1 MGKSYASIHAHTEYS
16 NIKIIDSINK
26 VEELIDR
33 AYDKGLK
40 AIAITDHDTLSG
52 HVRAIKH
59 FKNNYEDKEFK
70 MILGNEIY
78 LTREGLDA
86 SNYKKGEKFYH
97 LLLLAKDA
105 EGHKQLRQLSS
116 RAWDRMFIR
125 GIMRTPTYM
134 SDLKEIV
141 GGNPGHLICTTACL
155 GGVPGSLY
163 AQKQNEAAPDIE
175 KAMLELEGIFGK
187 DHMYLE
193 LQPSNQPQQNE
204 FNEKMIEWFW
214 GKFPFVFTTDAHY
227 LDASDQILHETF
239 LKSKESERD
248 TAEYYSS
255 AYLMTYEE
263 VEEYFKDRIE
273 NDKLEEM
280 RLNTLKIADMVET
293 YDLKNKQI
301 VPSVPSEMT
310 EELEEVAVKFSEF
323 WAKKIPNRREFPYI
337 KKYFNDTN
345 IVNKVFILKALKGF
359 YELIGIPTQEYLKRL
374 ENELEQLWEISV
386 AIEQPIANYFL
397 TMSKMIDIIWE
408 DGDSLVGVSRGSAAG
423 FLINYCLGITQLD
436 PMKQMLEMPY
446 WRFLHKDRP
455 DLPDIDI
462 DTEGNKRLKVFNKV
476 REYFQSIGGDVIN
489 VSTFG
494 TEKAKSALR
503 TASRGLNVNED
514 VVSYAISLIPN
525 ERGFDWTLQQC
536 MHGDEA
542 HEPIKAFQKIMRDN
556 PRLWQVASRLEG
568 LITHMGV
575 HAAGVIPVNEEFTNH
590 NSLMRT
596 SRSVVVSAYNLDDTE
611 YLGGLKYDFL
621 TINGLDKIRT
631 TMNLLLEDGHMEWK
645 GTLRETYN
653 HYLLPKNLEYDNQEM
668 WEMAH
673 KGQIVDLFQ
682 FDTPVGGQ
690 AVRSIKPQNVAELAI
705 ANSLMRL
712 MKQDDADEM
721 PVETFIR
728 NKNDLRNW
736 EYELNK
742 WSLSIE
748 EREVLEKYL
757 KPLSGVA
764 DSQESVMML
773 TMDPQVANFDVVEA
787 NVLRKAIAKKK
798 ADVLEKAKGM
808 FFEKGLSI
816 GTSEK
821 MLKYVWE
828 VQIGRQIGY
837 SFSVLHTMGYSTVAL
852 QEMNL
857 AYRYPI
863 IYWNTAC
870 LTVNAGAINE
880 EDYINLL
887 EDGVME
893 LSDIE
898 DMRKSNKVQY
908 GKVAAAIGKFR
919 DELGLRVDLPDIN
932 IARFGF
938 TPNLETNSI
947 VFGLK
952 AVARV
957 GDDIIR
963 AIIDRRPFTSL
974 ENFIEKM
981 NTSTK
986 KIVPTDRLVNLI
998 KAGAFDKLEGMPRQE
1013 IMKKY
1018 IGMISGAK
1026 DKLTMQNFNA
1036 LIDAGMVP
1044 DHLEDSARLYK
1055 FMKYVRTMKFQEY
1068 YMLDEV
1074 AQDYFFE
1081 EGFDP
1086 NEIKYVNDMKLVSQ
1100 KYLDK
1105 EYDFKMNDIREWLL
1119 LEQDAL
1125 VKAYNDF
1132 VIDTNWNKYASGDI
1146 LTWELDALNFYHT
1159 GHELTGMGPT
1169 MPVLVSPITIIP
1181 DNELNG
1187 TFNIKGKVLPRY
1199 NIRHIIGT
1207 VLDSDKMKH
1216 LVTLS
1221 TPEGITMVKIYRS
1234 QYAKYDK
1241 IVSHM
1246 EEGVKVIDE
1255 ESFFK
1260 KGTFLLVSGIRRGEY
1275 FVPKVYKQMNMDPI
1289 MKIDVDADKKFVNA
1303 YGRV

>member
-1 MGKSYASIHAHTEYS
+1 MKNSYASIHAHTEYS

-33 AYDKGLK
+33 AYDKGLH

-59 FKNNYEDKEFK
+59 FKSTYQDKDFK
-70 MILGNEIY
+70 LILGNEIY
-78 LTREGLDA
+78 LTREGLSSD
-86 SNYKKGEKFYH
+86 NYEKGEKFYH

-105 EGHKQLRQLSS
+105 VGHKQLRQLSS

-125 GIMRTPTYM
+125 GVMRTPTYM
-134 SDLKEIV
+134 SDLEEIV
-141 GGNPGHLICTTACL
+141 GGNPGHLMCTTACL
-155 GGVPGSLY
+155 GGVPG
-163 AQKQNEAAPDIE
+163 AMFAMKGDKAAPDIE
-175 KAMLELEGIFGK
+175 AWATKMEGIFGK
-187 DHMYLE
+187 NHFYLE
-193 LQPSNQPQQNE
+193 VQPSHQPQQID
-204 FNEKMIEWFW
+204 FNAKIIEWFW
-214 GKFPFVFTTDAHY
+214 GKFPFVFTSDVHY
-227 LDASDQILHETF
+227 LDFSDRNLHETF

-248 TAEYYSS
+248 TAEYYTS
-255 AYLMTYEE
+255 AYLMDIDEIHS
-263 VEEYFKDRIE
+263 YFDAHISPDKIE
-273 NDKLEEM
+273 AM
-280 RLNTLKIADMVET
+280 RLNTIAIADMVET

-310 EELEEVAVKFSEF
+310 EELEEVAVKFAEF
-323 WAKKIPNRREFPYI
+323 WSKKIPNRREFPYI

-345 IVNKVFILKALKGF
+345 IVNKTFVLKVLKGF
-359 YELIGIPTQEYLKRL
+359 YELVGIPTQDYLKRL
-374 ENELEQLWEISV
+374 ENEFEQLWEISET
-386 AIEQPIANYFL
+386 IGQPIANYFL
-397 TMSKMIDIIWE
+397 TMAKMIDIIWE

-436 PMKQMLEMPY
+436 PTKQMLEMPY

-462 DTEGNKRLKVFNKV
+462 DTEGSKRVKVFNKV

-494 TEKAKSALR
+494 TEKAKAALR
-503 TASRGLNVNED
+503 TASRGLDVNED
-514 VVSYAISLIPN
+514 IVSYAISLIPN

-536 MHGDEA
+536 MVGDET
-542 HEPIKAFQKIMRDN
+542 HFPIAAFQKIMRDN
-556 PRLWQVASRLEG
+556 RRLWEVASRLEG

-575 HAAGVIPVNEEFTNH
+575 HAAGVIPVNEDFTNH

-596 SRSVVVSAYNLDDTE
+596 SNSVVVSAYNLEDTE

-645 GTLRETYN
+645 GGLRKTYN
-653 HYLLPKNLEYDNQEM
+653 HYLLPKNLEYDDPKM

-673 KGQIVDLFQ
+673 KNQVVDLFQ

-690 AVRSIKPQNVAELAI
+690 AVRSIKPENVAELAI

-712 MKQDDADEM
+712 MKQDEADEM

-728 NKNDLRNW
+728 NKNDIRNW
-736 EYELNK
+736 QYELKK
-742 WSLSIE
+742 WDLSPE
-748 EREVLEKYL
+748 EIEVLEKYL
-757 KPLSGVA
+757 LPLSGVA
-764 DSQESVMML
+764 DSQESVMMI
-773 TMDPQVANFDVVEA
+773 TMDPRVANFDVVEA

-798 ADVLEKAKGM
+798 ADVLEKARGM
-808 FFEKGLSI
+808 FFEKGLLI
-816 GTSEK
+816 GTTQR
-821 MLKYVWE
+821 MLDYVWE

-837 SFSVLHTMGYSTVAL
+837 SFSVLHTMGYSTIAL

-857 AYRYPI
+857 AFKYPI
-863 IYWNTAC
+863 LYWNTAC

-880 EDYINLL
+880 EDYLNLI
-887 EDGVME
+887 EDGIVE

-919 DELGLRVDLPDIN
+919 DDLGLRVDLPNIN

-952 AVARV
+952 AVSRV

-963 AIIDRRPFTSL
+963 AIIENRPYASMVDFL
-974 ENFIEKM
+974 DKM
-981 NTSTK
+981 NGGTK
-986 KIVPTDRLVNLI
+986 KIVPTDRMVNLI
-998 KAGAFDKLEGMPRQE
+998 KAGAFDQLEGKPREE
-1013 IMKKY
+1013 IMKDY

-1026 DKLTMQNFNA
+1026 DKLNMQNFNS
-1036 LIDAGMVP
+1036 LIENDMVP
-1044 DHLEDSARLYK
+1044 QHLDGAAKFYK
-1055 FMKYVRTMKFQEY
+1055 FMKYVRTTKFQEY
-1068 YMLDEV
+1068 YILDEA
-1074 AQDYFFE
+1074 AQDYYFE
-1081 EGFDP
+1081 QGFDS
-1086 NEIKYVNDMKLVSQ
+1086 NEIKYVKEMKLVSQ
-1100 KYLDK
+1100 KYLDA
-1105 EYDFKMNDIREWLL
+1105 EYDRKMNDIREWLTI
-1119 LEQDAL
+1119 EQDKM
-1125 VKAYNDF
+1125 VKAYNEK
-1132 VIDTNWNKYASGDI
+1132 IMKNNWDKYASGDI

-1159 GHELTGMGPT
+1159 GHELKDMGPS
-1169 MPVLVSPITIIP
+1169 MPIVVSPVNIIP
-1181 DNELNG
+1181 DNEMMG
-1187 TFNIKGKVLPRY
+1187 TFNIQGKIFPKY

-1216 LVTLS
+1216 LITLS
-1221 TPEGITMVKIYRS
+1221 TPEGIIMVKVYRS
-1234 QYAKYDK
+1234 QYAVYDK
-1241 IVSHM
+1241 IVSRM
-1246 EEGVKVIDE
+1246 EDGVKIIDE
-1255 ESFFK
+1255 DSFFK
-1260 KGTFLLVSGIRRGEY
+1260 KGTFLLISGIKRGEY
-1275 FVPKVYKQMNMDPI
+1275 FVPKVYKKMDVQPI
-1289 MKIDVDADKKFVNA
+1289 MRIAVDQNKKFVNA

>member
-155 GGVPGSLY
+155 GGVPGSIY

-645 GTLRETYN
+645 GTLRQTYN

-998 KAGAFDKLEGMPRQE
+998 KAGAFDKLEGIPRQE

-1018 IGMISGAK
+1018 IGMVSGAK

>member
-1 MGKSYASIHAHTEYS
+1 MKKSYVALHAHTEYS

-33 AYDKGLK
+33 AYDKGLHGV
-40 AIAITDHDTLSG
+40 AITDHDTLSG

-59 FKNNYEDKEFK
+59 FKDKYEDKDFK
-70 MILGNEIY
+70 LILGNEIY
-78 LTREGLDA
+78 LAREGLNA
-86 SNYKKGEKFYH
+86 SNYQKGEKFYH

-105 EGHKQLRQLSS
+105 EGHKQLRELSS

-141 GGNPGHLICTTACL
+141 GAAPGHLICTTACL
-155 GGVPGSLY
+155 GGVPGTLY
-163 AQKQNEAAPDIE
+163 SQKLDKAAPDIE
-175 KAMLELEGIFGK
+175 AWMTEMTSIFGEN
-187 DHMYLE
+187 HMYLE
-193 LQPSNQPQQNE
+193 VQPSNQPQQIE
-204 FNEKMIEWFW
+204 FNKQIIEWFW

-255 AYLMTYEE
+255 AYLMDYKEIQ
-263 VEEYFKDRIE
+263 EYFEPHIDAE
-273 NDKLEEM
+273 KLEAM
-280 RLNTLKIADMVET
+280 RLNTLSILDMVEN

-301 VPSVPSEMT
+301 VPAVPAEMT
-310 EELEEVAVKFSEF
+310 EELEKVATQFAEF

-337 KKYFNDTN
+337 KKYFNDQN
-345 IVNKVFILKALKGF
+345 EVNKVFILKILKGF
-359 YELIGIPTQEYLKRL
+359 YDLIGIPTQEYLKRL
-374 ENELEQLWEISV
+374 ESELEQLWEISV

-423 FLINYCLGITQLD
+423 FLVNYCLGITQLD

-503 TASRGLNVNED
+503 TASRGLNINED
-514 VVSYAISLIPN
+514 VVSYAISMIPN
-525 ERGFDWTLQQC
+525 ERGFDWTLTQC

-542 HEPIKAFQKIMRDN
+542 HEPIKGFQKIMN
-556 PRLWQVASRLEG
+556 EYPRLWQVASRLEG

-575 HAAGVIPVNEEFTNH
+575 HAAGVIPVNESFTNH

-596 SRSVVVSAYNLDDTE
+596 SRSVVVSAYNLEDTE

-645 GTLRETYN
+645 GSLRDTYN
-653 HYLLPKNLEYDNQEM
+653 HYLLPKNLDYDNQEM
-668 WEMAH
+668 WEMVH

-690 AVRSIKPQNVAELAI
+690 AVRSIRPKTIAELAI

-721 PVETFIR
+721 PAETYIR

-736 EYELNK
+736 EYEMNK
-742 WSLSIE
+742 WNLSIE
-748 EREVLEKYL
+748 EKEVLEKYL

-773 TMDPQVANFDVVEA
+773 TMDPKVAGFDVVEA
-787 NVLRKAIAKKK
+787 NVIRKAIAKKK
-798 ADVLEKAKGM
+798 ADVLEKAKTM
-808 FFEKGLSI
+808 FFEKGLSL
-816 GTSEK
+816 GTSQR
-821 MLKYVWE
+821 MLDYVWE

-857 AYRYPI
+857 AYKYPI
-863 IYWNTAC
+863 LYWNTAC

-887 EDGVME
+887 DDGIME

-919 DELGLRVDLPDIN
+919 DELGLTVDLPDIN

-938 TPNLETNSI
+938 TPNLDNNSI

-963 AIIDRRPFTSL
+963 AIIENRPYASMEDFLT
-974 ENFIEKM
+974 KM
-981 NTSTK
+981 VIGGK
-986 KIVPTDRLVNLI
+986 KIVPTDRMVNLI
-998 KAGAFDKLEGMPRQE
+998 KAGAFDKLEGKPREE
-1013 IMKKY
+1013 IMRDY
-1018 IGMISGAK
+1018 IGIISGAK
-1026 DKLTMQNFNA
+1026 EKLTMQNFNA
-1036 LIDAGMVP
+1036 LIDAGLVP
-1044 DHLEDSARLYK
+1044 NHLEDSARLYK
-1055 FMKYVRTMKFQEY
+1055 YIKYVRGLKFQEY
-1068 YMLDEV
+1068 YALDEV
-1074 AQDYFFE
+1074 AQDYYFE
-1081 EGFDP
+1081 QGYDQ
-1086 NEIKYVNDMKLVSQ
+1086 NQIKYVKDMKLVPQ
-1100 KYLDK
+1100 KYLDDI
-1105 EYDFKMNDIREWLL
+1105 YDLKMNDIREWLL
-1119 LEQDAL
+1119 LEQDVIL
-1125 VKAYNDF
+1125 KAFNDY
-1132 VIDTNWNKYASGDI
+1132 VIETNWDKYASGDI

-1159 GHELTGMGPT
+1159 GHELTGMGPSL
-1169 MPVLVSPITIIP
+1169 PVLVSPVNVIP
-1181 DNELNG
+1181 DNEIAG
-1187 TFNIKGKVLPRY
+1187 TFNIKGKVFPKY

-1221 TPEGITMVKIYRS
+1221 TPEGIIMVKVYRS

-1241 IVSHM
+1241 VVSHM
-1246 EEGVKVIDE
+1246 EDGKKVIDE
-1255 ESFFK
+1255 ESFFN
-1260 KGTFLLVSGIRRGEY
+1260 KGTFLLVSGIKRGEY
-1275 FVPKVYKQMNMDPI
+1275 FVPKVYKQMLIDPI
-1289 MKIDVDADKKFVNA
+1289 MRIAVDENKKFVNA

>member
-1 MGKSYASIHAHTEYS
+1 MEKTYASLHAHTEFS

-33 AYDKGLK
+33 AFDKGLN

-59 FKNNYEDKEFK
+59 FKNNYVDKDFK
-70 MILGNEIY
+70 LILGNEIY
-78 LTREGLDA
+78 IAREGLSA
-86 SNYKKGEKFYH
+86 TNYEKGEKFYH

-105 EGHKQLRQLSS
+105 IGHKQLRELSS

-125 GIMRTPTYM
+125 AVMRTPTYM
-134 SDLKEIV
+134 SDLKDIV
-141 GGNPGHLICTTACL
+141 GSNPGHLICTTACL
-155 GGVPGSLY
+155 GGLPGVLY
-163 AQKQNEAAPDIE
+163 AQKQDKAAPDIE
-175 KAMLELEGIFGK
+175 RVMNDLESIFGK
-187 DHMYLE
+187 NHMYLE
-193 LQPSNQPQQNE
+193 VQPSHQPQQIE
-204 FNEKMIEWFW
+204 FNSKMIEWFW

-227 LDASDQILHETF
+227 LDLSDQNLHETF

-248 TAEYYSS
+248 TAEYYTS
-255 AYLMTYEE
+255 AYLMDYPE
-263 VEEYFKDRIE
+263 VQSYFENRIDL
-273 NDKLEEM
+273 NKVDAM
-280 RLNTLKIADMVET
+280 RLNTLAIADMVET

-323 WAKKIPNRREFPYI
+323 WSKKIPNRREFPYI

-345 IVNKVFILKALKGF
+345 LVNKTFILKIIRGF
-359 YELIGIPTQEYLKRL
+359 YELIGIPTQDYLKRL
-374 ENELEQLWEISV
+374 ENELEQLWEISI
-386 AIEQPIANYFL
+386 AIGQPIANYFL

-423 FLINYCLGITQLD
+423 FLVNYCLGITQLD
-436 PMKQMLEMPY
+436 PTKQMLEMPY

-462 DTEGNKRLKVFNKV
+462 DTEGSKRVKVFNKV

-494 TEKAKSALR
+494 TEKAKAALR
-503 TASRGLNVNED
+503 TASRGLGVNED
-514 VVSYAISLIPN
+514 TVSYAISMIPN

-536 MHGDEA
+536 MVGDDT
-542 HEPIKAFQKIMRDN
+542 HDPIAAFQKIMRDN
-556 PRLWQVASRLEG
+556 RKLWQVASRLEG

-575 HAAGVIPVNEEFTNH
+575 HAAGVIPVNEAFTNH

-596 SRSVVVSAYNLDDTE
+596 SNNAVVSAYNLEDTE

-631 TMNLLLEDGHMEWK
+631 TMNLLLEDSKMEWQ
-645 GTLRETYN
+645 GTLRKTYN
-653 HYLLPKNLEYDNQEM
+653 HYLLPKNLEYDEPKM
-668 WEMAH
+668 WEMVH
-673 KGQIVDLFQ
+673 KSQIVDLFQ

-690 AVRSIKPQNVAELAI
+690 AVRSIRPKTIAELAI

-721 PVETFIR
+721 PSETYIR
-728 NKNDLRNW
+728 NKNDIRNW
-736 EYELNK
+736 QYELRK
-742 WSLSIE
+742 WELSPE
-748 EREVLEKYL
+748 EIEVLEKYL
-757 KPLSGVA
+757 TPLSGVA

-798 ADVLEKAKGM
+798 ADVLEKARGM

-816 GTSEK
+816 GTTQR
-821 MLKYVWE
+821 MLDYVWE

-837 SFSVLHTMGYSTVAL
+837 SFSVLHTMGYSTIAL

-857 AYRYPI
+857 AFKYPI

-880 EDYINLL
+880 EDYLNLI
-887 EDGVME
+887 EDGVIE

-919 DELGLRVDLPDIN
+919 DELGLTIDLPDIN
-932 IARFGF
+932 LARFGF
-938 TPNLETNSI
+938 TPDLVHNSV

-952 AVARV
+952 AVSRV
-957 GDDIIR
+957 GDDMIR
-963 AIIDRRPFTSL
+963 AIIENRPYASL
-974 ENFIEKM
+974 QNFITKM
-981 NTSTK
+981 VIGGK
-986 KIVPTDRLVNLI
+986 KIVPTDRMVNLI
-998 KAGAFDKLEGMPRQE
+998 KAGAFDKLEGKPRE
-1013 IMKKY
+1013 DIMRDY
-1018 IGMISGAK
+1018 IGIISGAK

-1036 LIDAGMVP
+1036 LIENDMVP
-1044 DHLEDSARLYK
+1044 QDLEHVSKFYK
-1055 FMKYVRTMKFQEY
+1055 FMKYVRTMKFEAF

-1074 AQDYFFE
+1074 GQDYFFE
-1081 EGFDP
+1081 EGFDA
-1086 NEIKYVNDMKLVSQ
+1086 NEIKYAKDMKLVPQ
-1100 KYLDK
+1100 KYLDT
-1105 EYDFKMNDIREWLL
+1105 EYERKMNDIREWLTIH
-1119 LEQDAL
+1119 QDTL
-1125 VKAYNDF
+1125 VVSYNKK
-1132 VIDTNWNKYASGDI
+1132 IMQNNWDKYASGDI
-1146 LTWELDALNFYHT
+1146 LTWELDALNFYHS
-1159 GHELTGMGPT
+1159 GHELTGMAPS
-1169 MPVLVSPITIIP
+1169 MPILISPITIIP
-1181 DNELNG
+1181 DNEVNG
-1187 TFNIKGKVLPRY
+1187 TFNIQGKVFPRY

-1216 LVTLS
+1216 LITLS
-1221 TPEGITMVKIYRS
+1221 TPEGITMVKIFRA
-1234 QYAKYDK
+1234 QYAKYDQV
-1241 IVSHM
+1241 VSHM
-1246 EEGVKVIDE
+1246 HEGVKVIDE

-1260 KGTFLLVSGIRRGEY
+1260 KGTFLLVSGIKRGEY
-1275 FVPKVYKQMNMDPI
+1275 FMPKVYKQMDIQPI
-1289 MKIDVDADKKFVNA
+1289 MSIEVDKHKKFVNA
-1303 YGRV
+1303 HGRV